1 MRSCLYV
8 PVWLALALVV
18 MSCASTPRI
27 ANWQHKPFHPDNNEN
42 IEFRIQ
48 ASDTGGVATVK
59 LSLFEYEL
67 YVGSGGMKSAR
78 PRSGGTW
85 GVVKTWNLSPA
96 QTAVDLTHTVSGF
109 PASSK
114 ITYTFEVTN
123 TDGRSRSV
131 EARFDAGTSP
141 WPNSSITLWSSTPR
155 SPSKTIDIMLLPD
168 EDYNGNWD
176 EFLDDVREMIYE
188 GYHTNNMIT
197 GNRDKY
203 TFYYSRAEGDA
214 EGWPNWKLDIPSSVS
229 SLPHIDVFCI
239 VHKNVHRDVRSG
251 NRFSTEAIN
260 VGTAVHETGHAVFDL
275 ADEYCCDGGYREI
288 SPHSNL
294 FENSADCSA
303 CGGAGSCR
311 SFTDSNGNDWFSPEA
326 VSPTCIMRND
336 GDASMP
342 DFQCACRQR
351 INWYYTELIN

>member
-67 YVGSGGMKSAR
+67 YVGAGGMKSAR
-78 PRSGGTW
+78 PRPGGTW

-114 ITYTFEVTN
+114 ITYKFDVTN

-214 EGWPNWKLDIPSSVS
+214 EGWPNWKLDIPSSVA

-239 VHKNVHRDVRSG
+239 VHTLAQRCTRRVMPSLIWPTSIVATVDIARSRPIPISLPIAATVRRVVVPVPVGRSPM
-251 NRFSTEAIN
+251 A
-260 VGTAVHETGHAVFDL
+260 VGTTGSLRKPPCPCASCSTTVTPPCPTSSAHAVSASTGTIL
-275 ADEYCCDGGYREI
+275 
-288 SPHSNL
+288 
-294 FENSADCSA
+294 NSS
-303 CGGAGSCR
+303 
-311 SFTDSNGNDWFSPEA
+311 TDAP
-326 VSPTCIMRND
+326 
-336 GDASMP
+336 
-342 DFQCACRQR
+342 
-351 INWYYTELIN
+351 